1 MDNSVN
7 QATGTISLKAR
18 FDNKDNALWPGL
30 SVTTRM
36 LIDTRK
42 DVIVVPQDGVQHGP
56 SGLFAYVIGDNGKV
70 SARPIKVSQSGDA
83 NAVVSEGL
91 HVGDRIVVAGQS
103 RLFDGALVEEAA
115 AAASIAPTTSASAEV
130 SQAKS
135 GTTGGTTSGTK
146 TGSAD

>member
-91 HVGDRIVVAGQS
+91 KVGDRIVVAGQS
-103 RLFDGALVEEAA
+103 RLFDGALVDEKPQVASAA
-115 AAASIAPTTSASAEV
+115 AA
-130 SQAKS
+130 QAN
-135 GTTGGTTSGTK
+135 SGTK

>member
-1 MDNSVN
+1 MDNSVS

-30 SVTTRM
+30 SVNTRM

-42 DVIVVPQDGVQHGP
+42 QVIVVPQNGVQHGP

-70 SARPIKVSQSGDA
+70 SARPIKVSESGDE
-83 NAVVSEGL
+83 NAVVAEGL
-91 HVGDRIVVAGQS
+91 NVGDRIVVAGQS
-103 RLFDGALVEEAA
+103 RLFDGAMVDERSPATPN
-115 AAASIAPTTSASAEV
+115 APITDASATA
-130 SQAKS
+130 SQA
-135 GTTGGTTSGTK
+135 K